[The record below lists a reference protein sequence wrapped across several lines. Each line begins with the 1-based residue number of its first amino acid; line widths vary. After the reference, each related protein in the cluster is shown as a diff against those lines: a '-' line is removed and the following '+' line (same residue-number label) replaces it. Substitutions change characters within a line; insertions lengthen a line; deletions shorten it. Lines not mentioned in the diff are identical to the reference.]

1 MGVYSDHLARI
12 AFLAAIAFGPGA
24 NAQTVV
30 DFYKGKQIQMI
41 IRSEPGGGYD
51 TYARLLGR
59 HMGRHI
65 PGEPGVVAVNMPGAG
80 GLRAANFVAT
90 IAPKDGTV
98 LTIASQGLPMYQVL
112 DGKNLQADMRTLNW
126 IGNMSSSNQVLATWH
141 AAPVKTLEDA
151 RRTKALIGATSGGSI
166 EVQLPTTYNNLLGT
180 KFEIIQG
187 FRGGSEIDLAMER
200 GEVHGRG
207 TNPWASYKS
216 TRSGW
221 IAENKLNIII
231 QVGFEK
237 EADLPN
243 VPLLNDLVK
252 GDKDKEEIA
261 NFLTLNVMVG
271 RPIATT
277 PDVPAERVSALRR
290 AYDATVRDPAFLAD
304 ATKLRAEI
312 NSMTGEELQE
322 IIEKIISTPRPLLE
336 KVKQAI
342 NSP

>member
-1 MGVYSDHLARI
+1 MGVYSGNLAHI
-12 AFLAAIAFGPGA
+12 AFLAAIASSAGA
-24 NAQTVV
+24 NAQTVA

-98 LTIASQGLPMYQVL
+98 LTITSQGLPMYQVL

-151 RRTKALIGATSGGSI
+151 RKTKALIGATSGGSI

-261 NFLTLNVMVG
+261 SFLTLNVMVG

-277 PDVPAERVSALRR
+277 PDVPAERVSTLRR

-312 NSMTGEELQE
+312 NSMTGEELQG

-336 KVKQAI
+336 RVKQAI

>member
-1 MGVYSDHLARI
+1 MSVSSDHLARI
-12 AFLAAIAFGPGA
+12 AFLAAVAFGPGA
-24 NAQTVV
+24 NAQPVA

-59 HMGRHI
+59 HIGRHI

-98 LTIASQGLPMYQVL
+98 LTITSQGLPMYQVL

-151 RRTKALIGATSGGSI
+151 RKTKALIGATSGGSI

-221 IAENKLNIII
+221 IAEKKLNIII

-290 AYDATVRDPAFLAD
+290 AYDATVTDPAFVAD

-312 NSMTGEELQE
+312 NSMTGEELQG

-336 KVKQAI
+336 RVKQAI